1 MANPGKPL
9 SDGDLTGILS
19 QQIRLAKSHDRAQRE
34 PSRARS
40 IEYFLGTMK
49 DTPSEPNRS
58 SVVSRDLADT
68 VGWIL
73 PGIMRVYTASDK
85 MATVE
90 PHLPSAEVAGMAP
103 EQVDAMI
110 QSAIAKADEATD
122 GINKVFWSDNAGYRI
137 VYNATWDALVVG
149 NGIVKTYWD
158 ATPQYTTTLH
168 HGLIQEQVDQLTD
181 PDAGDEGGE
190 AADNELPEVLA
201 GPTDTGNTAP
211 HPVTGE
217 DVPTYDIK
225 TRSKVAEGRIVIDCV
240 SPEDFL
246 IDGDAVTTED
256 ARLTSHREAITR
268 TDLIAM
274 GYDPVEVNAIPRKA
288 KLDTKEDIARNEN
301 DGGVAPDKS
310 MDIVDYYECFA
321 RLDVDGDGE
330 AELIRACLAGPDGQ
344 TMLGTWELWEDD
356 SPFDDI
362 PCEPIPHRWDA
373 RSIADETMDVQR
385 IKTVLSRQALDNIYA
400 VNNPQRQIED
410 GSVVN
415 MDELFTPSFGGV
427 VITKKGAMVQPLV
440 VPFVANHA
448 FDAINYQDQV
458 IQRRTG
464 VSRQTMALDPEAL
477 QNQSATA
484 NQNEKD
490 ASYSQIELLARNMA
504 ELGWKKVFAKI
515 LRLMVKHQA
524 DPQTIIIKR
533 KARQID
539 PGAWHPD
546 MPVNISVGLGTGS
559 RDRDAAMLN
568 TVLQQQIQLAER
580 LSGPFPD
587 KALEMMT
594 YIHTT
599 LTKFAESTGLKNPEM
614 YWPSVTEA
622 DIAVG
627 KQRLQQQASQMSP
640 QLQLE
645 QAKMQADTARGQAA
659 AQVEQMKAQTDQ
671 QLTQAKIEAM
681 QSASQIAQMKAQLE
695 MRIEQMEY
703 QENQQRAQAEI
714 NRSQSELQIKQMQ
727 FEGEQRAAG
736 LQAQLDAAKLQIGR
750 DKLQIAQ
757 MAIAEKADTADKAM
771 ALTHLTALQVAEIN
785 AGNDVGAAVLEAEL
799 SSAAGMQEH
808 MQDVNLA
815 EQAHQHALEQQQAAP
830 DPTPAPSLQENP

>member
-1 MANPGKPL
+1 
-9 SDGDLTGILS
+9 
-19 QQIRLAKSHDRAQRE
+19 
-34 PSRARS
+34 
-40 IEYFLGTMK
+40 
-49 DTPSEPNRS
+49 
-58 SVVSRDLADT
+58 
-68 VGWIL
+68 
-73 PGIMRVYTASDK
+73 
-85 MATVE
+85 
-90 PHLPSAEVAGMAP
+90 
-103 EQVDAMI
+103 
-110 QSAIAKADEATD
+110 
-122 GINKVFWSDNAGYRI
+122 
-137 VYNATWDALVVG
+137 
-149 NGIVKTYWD
+149 
-158 ATPQYTTTLH
+158 
-168 HGLIQEQVDQLTD
+168 
-181 PDAGDEGGE
+181 
-190 AADNELPEVLA
+190 
-201 GPTDTGNTAP
+201 
-211 HPVTGE
+211 
-217 DVPTYDIK
+217 
-225 TRSKVAEGRIVIDCV
+225 
-240 SPEDFL
+240 
-246 IDGDAVTTED
+246 
-256 ARLTSHREAITR
+256 
-268 TDLIAM
+268 
-274 GYDPVEVNAIPRKA
+274 
-288 KLDTKEDIARNEN
+288 
-301 DGGVAPDKS
+301 
-310 MDIVDYYECFA
+310 
-321 RLDVDGDGE
+321 
-330 AELIRACLAGPDGQ
+330 
-344 TMLGTWELWEDD
+344 
-356 SPFDDI
+356 
-362 PCEPIPHRWDA
+362 
-373 RSIADETMDVQR
+373 
-385 IKTVLSRQALDNIYA
+385 
-400 VNNPQRQIED
+400 
-410 GSVVN
+410 
-415 MDELFTPSFGGV
+415 
-427 VITKKGAMVQPLV
+427 
-440 VPFVANHA
+440 
-448 FDAINYQDQV
+448 
-458 IQRRTG
+458 
-464 VSRQTMALDPEAL
+464 
-477 QNQSATA
+477 
-484 NQNEKD
+484 
-490 ASYSQIELLARNMA
+490 
-504 ELGWKKVFAKI
+504 
-515 LRLMVKHQA
+515 
-524 DPQTIIIKR
+524 
-533 KARQID
+533 
-539 PGAWHPD
+539 
-546 MPVNISVGLGTGS
+546 VGLGTGS